1 MSRSKRAAPHRAVP
15 SVDLGI
21 AGWRV
26 HRAGVGEDPWCD
38 QADRLPERLG
48 AIRAELSE
56 RQGDRE
62 ALWRKSEILEA
73 IFDNIPVM
81 ISFWDASGRLLL
93 VNREWERVLGWR
105 LEEAQRI
112 DLLAAAYPDPDDRR
126 RAVDAIRAADQRWA
140 DFKVR
145 RRDGSSIDTSWAH
158 VALSDG
164 THMGVGQDTTERQQA
179 EQDHRRAARER
190 RRADRRLRRSYD
202 ELRALSARLL
212 AVREEESRRIA
223 REVHDEVGQ
232 MLTALRLDVAW
243 LERTLQRARPA
254 AGDEVP
260 EKLRSMT
267 QLLDAAADAVHR
279 IVGELRPGVLDK
291 LGLEAAVEWYVE
303 EFAKRFRISCR
314 RRSSLGGVTLDGDR
328 SIALFRI
335 LQEALT
341 NVARHAEATEV
352 EIRLAAEA
360 GRVLL
365 EVTDNG
371 KGIPDDRVADSGSMG
386 LLGMRERA
394 RLLGGN
400 VVIRRHPAGGTTVEA
415 TLPR

>member
-1 MSRSKRAAPHRAVP
+1 MSRSKRAAPHPAVP
-15 SVDLGI
+15 TADLGI
-21 AGWRV
+21 AAWRV
-26 HRAGVGEDPWCD
+26 DRAGVSEDPWFD

-48 AIRAELSE
+48 AIRTELSE
-56 RQGDRE
+56 RQGDRG
-62 ALWRKSEILEA
+62 ALWRKSEILHA
-73 IFDNIPVM
+73 IFDNLPVM

-93 VNREWERVLGWR
+93 VNREWEQVLGWK

-112 DLLAAAYPDPDDRR
+112 DILAAAYPDPDDRR
-126 RAVDAIRAADQRWA
+126 RAVDAIRGADQRWT
-140 DFKVR
+140 DFRTR
-145 RRDGSSIDTSWAH
+145 RRDGRTIDTSWAH

-164 THMGVGQDTTERQQA
+164 THMGVGQDITERQQA
-179 EQDHRRAARER
+179 AKDLRRAADER
-190 RRADRRLRRSYD
+190 RLAKERLQRSYD
-202 ELRALSARLL
+202 ELRALSARLQ

-243 LERTLQRARPA
+243 LERMLRPAAPA

-260 EKLRSMT
+260 EKLRSMS

-279 IVGELRPGVLDK
+279 IVSELRPGVLDK

-303 EFAKRFRISCR
+303 EFEKRARISCR
-314 RRSSLGGVTLDGDR
+314 LRSNLDGVTLDGDR

-341 NVARHAEATEV
+341 NVARHAGATAV

-371 KGIPDDRVADSGSMG
+371 RGIADDRVADSGSMG

-400 VVIRRHPAGGTTVEA
+400 TVIRRHPAGGTTVEA
-415 TLPR
+415 TLPQ